1 MILVVSDLHLGKRPE
16 LDRSS
21 LSDLRACIDHY
32 PSPPIRIVFLGDTF
46 DAFIEYPGRI
56 PAPVQEWS
64 ILVRDLMS
72 QNIEVTYFAGNH
84 DRWHLGFISNLLRR
98 PVARKPEVTM
108 VGGRTIWMEHGD
120 QADKH
125 SRLVQLGRVVS
136 DNSIVY
142 KLLTWLLPFGGGQ
155 LLASQ
160 VSRHFAGFEPNLK
173 TVSALQAYAHALLGE
188 KKCDVVIMGHCHRS
202 GMEMTEFGT
211 YVNTGDW
218 YQGRTFAMIDPENGF
233 RISLMKWTP
242 DGPEIRS
249 EEDFS
254 SI

>member
-142 KLLTWLLPFGGGQ
+142 KL
-155 LLASQ
+155 
-160 VSRHFAGFEPNLK
+160 
-173 TVSALQAYAHALLGE
+173 
-188 KKCDVVIMGHCHRS
+188 
-202 GMEMTEFGT
+202 
-211 YVNTGDW
+211 
-218 YQGRTFAMIDPENGF
+218 
-233 RISLMKWTP
+233 
-242 DGPEIRS
+242 
-249 EEDFS
+249 
-254 SI
+254 